1 MAFPFRTARA
11 SVAGFFLGLVPLVTS
26 PPPEALAANPGD
38 TDLVVREDGIFSE
51 VVRKGVEVNSGSNSL
66 ENVQYV
72 KRTRRWSER
81 PVRYEQTGV
90 QTVLRERLVPV
101 IENVSVAVPDWVV
114 QEQWLPRIERMT
126 AQGTRSVSVPER
138 VAKRRWVSRDEASL
152 LGLNLS
158 GADRDDEDGNEPV
171 RDVVV
176 WRWTARTETVEVPRY
191 AWVPGAWLPSEVE
204 TLVSPDLVW
213 AKKSVPVWKL
223 GYWEK
228 DLVTQERLVP
238 VLATASV
245 QVNASENH
253 DHDEE
258 VPRVVEVD
266 ESSGR
271 VLIEE
276 QVPVTDTVEEIGYE
290 NKLVP
295 QLVLRADGTYGLEDR
310 LLPVASTRSVQVP
323 RMVTREVPTKQDVE
337 EQVWDRVQVTVP
349 GNRTE
354 LIAREAR
361 MATESYEVT
370 LPRLEWVP
378 TGDWVAHTAVIR
390 TDREVLNTVSLDAYQ
405 GARGESSSG
414 RTSAFSSNRLVGDGK
429 IQISGSETREALGSQ
444 APNVS
449 ASRVYNGPE
458 KKSEKKSGKKGLS
471 GSTYGR

>member
-1 MAFPFRTARA
+1 MAFPFRIARA
-11 SVAGFFLGLVPLVTS
+11 SVAGLFLGLVPLVTS

-51 VVRKGVEVNSGSNSL
+51 VVRKGVEVNTGSNSL

-90 QTVLRERLVPV
+90 QTVRRERLVPV
-101 IENVSVAVPDWVV
+101 IENVTVAVPDWVV

-126 AQGTRSVSVPER
+126 AQGTRSVTVPER
-138 VAKRRWVSRDEASL
+138 VASRRWVSRDEARL
-152 LGLNLS
+152 LGASLS
-158 GADRDDEDGNEPV
+158 DDDREDDDRDDEDGKESV

-213 AKKSVPVWKL
+213 ATKSVPVWKL

-238 VLATASV
+238 VLATVSV

-370 LPRLEWVP
+370 LPRHEWVP
-378 TGDWVAHTAVIR
+378 TGDWVAHTALIR

-429 IQISGSETREALGSQ
+429 VQISGSETREALGSQ
-444 APNVS
+444 AANVS
-449 ASRVYNGPE
+449 SSREY
-458 KKSEKKSGKKGLS
+458 KKPGKKGHS